1 MKKKNM
7 IFSIIIAFAAITFLT
22 MMYFSSVKKDAE
34 MANRQ
39 YQIEHVADITE
50 ETVFKKSEPDEVDQL
65 INEINKSGK
74 QIVKLK
80 VRKENNS
87 KNTALIYTITYK

>member
-1 MKKKNM
+1 MKKNI

-22 MMYFSSVKKDAE
+22 IMYLSAVKNDAE
-34 MANRQ
+34 LTNRQ
-39 YQIEHVADITE
+39 YQIEHVAEVNE
-50 ETVFKKSEPDEVDQL
+50 ETVFKTSEPDEVDQL

-80 VRKENNS
+80 VRKENNR
-87 KNTALIYTITYK
+87 KNAALIYTITYK